1 MRHQT
6 NIQHRAALVLFALL
20 LSAGCVCAAEGATVT
35 VHVQGVVATR
45 GEKQLTP
52 TVAPS
57 LKDYADVLKRFP
69 YDKYDDIGGGSGVV
83 GTVKA
88 TSIKVGSHSIDATL
102 VEMDKG
108 AAKIKYT
115 VKDSKDQPIGSN
127 VMVLAPGQTVPVQ
140 IGEPAF
146 PIILLFRSGK

>member
-1 MRHQT
+1 
-6 NIQHRAALVLFALL
+6 VLFALL
-20 LSAGCVCAAEGATVT
+20 LSTGYARAAESVA

-57 LKDYADVLKRFP
+57 LKEYADLLKRFP
-69 YDKYDDIGGGSGVV
+69 YDKFEDIGGGDGVATT
-83 GTVKA
+83 GQA
-88 TSIKVGSHSIDATL
+88 TSIKVGSHSIDVTL
-102 VEMDKG
+102 VEMEKG

-127 VMVLAPGQTVPVQ
+127 VMVLAPGQIVPVQ

-146 PIILLFRSGK
+146 PIILLFQTK